1 MTKRLILSLFLLVVG
16 VASATA
22 SILANSSHTSV
33 KASNIHSIVATPI
46 KGNTSYTLRVYEK
59 EAGSAV
65 MTVTRPLDGNIV
77 DIAVRDIDGDD
88 QDEIVVA
95 MQEKHVEGRK
105 VYFDVFEFKGNYLH
119 WISDFSDL
127 TELVAIFPTI
137 RD

>member
-1 MTKRLILSLFLLVVG
+1 MIKRLILSLFLLVVG

-22 SILANSSHTSV
+22 SILANSSH
-33 KASNIHSIVATPI
+33 ASAKVPSIYSIVATPI

-59 EAGSAV
+59 EAGKAM

-105 VYFDVFEFKGNYLH
+105 VYFDVFEFKGSYLH